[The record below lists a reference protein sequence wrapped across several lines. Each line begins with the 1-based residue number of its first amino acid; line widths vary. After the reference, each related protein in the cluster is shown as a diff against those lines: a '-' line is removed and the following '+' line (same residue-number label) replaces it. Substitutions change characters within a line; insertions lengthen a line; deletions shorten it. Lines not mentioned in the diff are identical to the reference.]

1 MIYLV
6 ESPGNINPCI
16 LPLFGAVTF
25 SKVYATSEDPH
36 EDAVQGGT
44 SKSVPSELGK
54 YLVAS
59 NGDHLAPYGTRSD
72 ETDLKLFK
80 SCSHHAEDG
89 LHCRSGLC
97 WFMWVWT
104 WFQAMGNLAWTY
116 ASGII
121 LS

>member
-44 SKSVPSELGK
+44 SKSVPSELEK
-54 YLVAS
+54 YLVAKM
-59 NGDHLAPYGTRSD
+59 
-72 ETDLKLFK
+72 E
-80 SCSHHAEDG
+80 
-89 LHCRSGLC
+89 
-97 WFMWVWT
+97 
-104 WFQAMGNLAWTY
+104 
-116 ASGII
+116 II
-121 LS
+121 